1 MVILSAGNPMVVA
14 IATVMAAAIGV
25 VVTSVGVTAA
35 LAVVLIAVHT
45 QRGAGAGFSLLGPYA
60 GGVITVFAA
69 TMLWF
74 GAELVRGRR
83 PRPSTA
89 TAASTERRPRRDFR
103 TASPQVLRISV
114 AVVLAMLGTEL
125 MPEGMVGGHWLITSV
140 LLSIQPYP
148 AATKIRLAQRLS
160 GNTIGAVFVAA
171 FLAPHPVQPIVVMA
185 MIALLLLAV
194 ALRPVNYF
202 WWALTG
208 PPVLLL
214 ISEYPDLYPWYEGG
228 VRLAMNVLGAA
239 IVLVVVL
246 VPPRVADRVRRRNP
260 HQG

>member
-1 MVILSAGNPMVVA
+1 MVVA

-45 QRGAGAGFSLLGPYA
+45 QRDAGAGLSLLGPYA
-60 GGVITVFAA
+60 GGMIAVFAA

-74 GAELVRGRR
+74 GAELVRGRQ
-83 PRPSTA
+83 PRPSTG
-89 TAASTERRPRRDFR
+89 TAASMERRPRRDFR
-103 TASPQVLRISV
+103 AAAPQVLRISV
-114 AVVLAMLGTEL
+114 AVVLATLGTEL

-160 GNTIGAVFVAA
+160 GNTIGAVLVAA
-171 FLAPHPVQPIVVMA
+171 FLAPHPIRPIVVMA

-228 VRLAMNVLGAA
+228 VRLAMNFLGAA

-260 HQG
+260 HKG